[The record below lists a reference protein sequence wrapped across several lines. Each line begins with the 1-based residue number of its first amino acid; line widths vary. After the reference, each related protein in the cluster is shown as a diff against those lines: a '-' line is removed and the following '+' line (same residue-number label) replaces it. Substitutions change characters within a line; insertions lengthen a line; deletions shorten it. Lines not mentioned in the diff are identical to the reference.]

1 MDDEYGRICELK
13 YEIVNNLIN
22 FQFTSQANTD
32 EQRLSEQLWWVWKI
46 VIEDLKEMGALQT
59 LNNPYFTE

>member
-32 EQRLSEQLWWVWKI
+32 EQRLSEQL
-46 VIEDLKEMGALQT
+46 
-59 LNNPYFTE
+59 